1 MICRLIGDDE
11 AREFFAK
18 DLKAAAAI
26 GVDGKSR
33 RSWALR
39 QEQASQSGSNLLLQ
53 PSGSG
58 LSALAEDQSDIEYDD
73 DDSEI
78 QLDAMQSVSG
88 KARQRRKTNS
98 DMPPTASTSTSIF
111 ATQIRGAPDGT
122 ITHTGFAGNN
132 TSNTP
137 SGEAQ
142 LTELADVVGQLS
154 LNENSEIRYH
164 GR

>member
-88 KARQRRKTNS
+88 KARQRRKTNT
-98 DMPPTASTSTSIF
+98 DMPPVHLLPSLRRRYGVHRMVRSRTLALPATIPVILRVEKHSLPNWRTLLASS
-111 ATQIRGAPDGT
+111 A
-122 ITHTGFAGNN
+122 
-132 TSNTP
+132 
-137 SGEAQ
+137 
-142 LTELADVVGQLS
+142 
-154 LNENSEIRYH
+154 
-164 GR
+164 